1 MLGPTDFLPL
11 TPALA
16 AILWVEA
23 IVYLGIGLFEIF
35 DDYFARNPP
44 WTERDGRPNG
54 YLRLVAKSS
63 RKFHAAICLVLGWIA
78 LNGILEQRVSR
89 FEIETLFLSLAIV
102 MSFVWSTK
110 LPGRVG
116 VLGIVLKPEF
126 WLQIAMFAMFTPFI
140 RPEVAGFCLVLNLW
154 GIVFFLLRGRTASFV
169 PFSTETL
176 LRDTEDVLGEEGGR
190 RLRRLMGRSAG
201 AQADGP
207 PPPNT
212 AA

>member
-11 TPALA
+11 TPALS

-44 WTERDGRPNG
+44 WTERDGHPNG
-54 YLRLVAKSS
+54 YLRLVAKST
-63 RKFHAAICLVLGWIA
+63 RKFHAAICLILGWIA
-78 LNGILEQRVSR
+78 LNGLLEQRVSR

-116 VLGIVLKPEF
+116 VLGIILKPEF

-140 RPEVAGFCLVLNLW
+140 RPEVAG
-154 GIVFFLLRGRTASFV
+154 
-169 PFSTETL
+169 
-176 LRDTEDVLGEEGGR
+176 
-190 RLRRLMGRSAG
+190 
-201 AQADGP
+201 
-207 PPPNT
+207 
-212 AA
+212 

>member
-1 MLGPTDFLPL
+1 MLGPTEFLPL

-35 DDYFARNPP
+35 DDYVARNPP
-44 WTERDGRPNG
+44 WTERDGHPNG
-54 YLRLVAKSS
+54 YLRLVAKST
-63 RKFHAAICLVLGWIA
+63 RKFHAAICLILGWIA
-78 LNGILEQRVSR
+78 LNGILEQKVSR

-126 WLQIAMFAMFTPFI
+126 WLQIAMFAMFTPYI
-140 RPEVAGFCLVLNLW
+140 RPEVAGFCLLLNLW

-169 PFSTETL
+169 PYSTETL
-176 LRDTEDVLGEEGGR
+176 LRDTEEVLGEEGGR

-201 AQADGP
+201 AQADGSS
-207 PPPNT
+207 PPNT

>member
-1 MLGPTDFLPL
+1 LLGPTDFLPL

>member
-23 IVYLGIGLFEIF
+23 VVYLGIGLFEIF
-35 DDYFARNPP
+35 DDYVARNPP

-63 RKFHAAICLVLGWIA
+63 RKFHAAICLILGWIA
-78 LNGILEQRVSR
+78 LNGLLEQRVSR

-116 VLGIVLKPEF
+116 VLGIILKPEF

-140 RPEVAGFCLVLNLW
+140 RPEVAGFCLALNLW

-169 PFSTETL
+169 PYSTETL

-190 RLRRLMGRSAG
+190 RLRRLMGRRAG
-201 AQADGP
+201 AQADGSP
-207 PPPNT
+207 PSNT